1 MSGALRRQRSPIPF
15 RSMAELGGQ
24 DLDFIAIAHSYA
36 TRGEW
41 LQLGSIA
48 AGLSPFRLEHLLL
61 RVRRDPVL
69 SLELYQWCLRRDPRL
84 ETLENQSLLLHIL
97 TKSRR
102 FKPAASL
109 LKDRIISKT
118 AKSSLDLF
126 HAVLFSYR
134 LCDSSP
140 RVFDCLFK
148 TYSRLKKFRDA
159 TDTFR
164 RMKEFGFLPSIKSCN
179 ALLSSLLNSH
189 RTDIILTFFREMRR
203 CGISPNEYTMN
214 MVMCGL
220 CNSQRL
226 DKAMDLFSE
235 MKRKGMMPMVSTF
248 NTLIDG
254 HCKKGLMESAV
265 DLMDAMISQGLS
277 PNEVTFN
284 TLIHG
289 FCRDGRLAEANKVF
303 SRMKAAKISAN
314 TVTYNTLIQGY
325 SQIGDFEMGLTLRE
339 EMVSAGISGDVFT
352 YNALILG
359 LCKEGRTKK
368 AEALLRESER
378 EKLSPNASTFS
389 ALIAG
394 QCRMQ
399 NSERAFQVYKRA
411 VEALGEMVKTSIR
424 PQECLLAEVIEGLHR
439 RSKIGM
445 LLCIRIMIS
454 LSK

>member
-277 PNEVTFN
+277 PNE
-284 TLIHG
+284 
-289 FCRDGRLAEANKVF
+289 
-303 SRMKAAKISAN
+303 
-314 TVTYNTLIQGY
+314 GY

-399 NSERAFQVYKRA
+399 NSERAFQVYKSMQKNGHQLNSEIFHQLISTFCKNHDFEGA

-439 RSKIGM
+439 RSKIGQ
-445 LLCIRIMIS
+445 LIVIPEELRKHLQVS
-454 LSK
+454 